1 MMKKLLAILLLILTV
16 SFTQAQNNPQAAKL
30 LNQLTTKLKSY
41 KNIQAEFKYS
51 LVNTKAGVKSE
62 TKGKVFTEGTK
73 FHANY
78 MGIDDI
84 YDGVKRYQ
92 IVHENEEVNISNHKD
107 DDEFTPD
114 KIFTFYKNGYRQKM
128 DIKQKIKG
136 RTIQYIKLLPKN
148 SKAPESYILL
158 GIDLHNKNIY
168 NVIIKE
174 KDGSNITFEFTKFLT
189 NQVLPAKLFR
199 FNKEKY
205 KDYYINNLD

>member
-1 MMKKLLAILLLILTV
+1 MKKYVSILLLILTWN
-16 SFTQAQNNPQAAKL
+16 FTQAQNDAQAVKL
-30 LNQLTTKLKSY
+30 LNQLTEKLKSY

-62 TKGKVFTEGTK
+62 TKGKVYTEGTK

-84 YDGVKRYQ
+84 YDGLKRYQ
-92 IVHENEEVNISNHKD
+92 IIHENEEVNISNHKD
-107 DDEFTPD
+107 DDDFTPD
-114 KIFTFYKNGYRQKM
+114 KIFTFYKNGYRQKI

-136 RTIQYIKLLPKN
+136 RNIQYIKLIPKN
-148 SKAPESYILL
+148 SNASEQYILL
-158 GIDLHNKNIY
+158 GIDLRNKNIF
-168 NVIIKE
+168 NVIVKE
-174 KDGSNITFEFTKFLT
+174 KDGSNITFEFTKFMT
-189 NQVLPAKLFR
+189 NQVLPSKLFQ